1 MRKDKMLKN
10 LYHFILIS
18 LIVVLVGGTN
28 IIAAEQTYPNKPI
41 TLWVPFSAGGSV
53 DSSARGI
60 AIFASKYL
68 NTKIII
74 ENMPGADGVIC
85 YNKSYTTKPDG
96 YILFTGNVLAL
107 IVREFSKE
115 GVKYKA
121 RDFKPIFAFTRETSV
136 LVGHPEA
143 CKTIQEFLGL
153 ARSKTMSVGT
163 TSKYGTSGANGLI
176 FADRAK
182 LKFNWVPFDSGA
194 ESLTAL
200 AGKHIDAVITTIT
213 SSLGLAKGGK
223 IKPLLTFSD
232 KRNPIYPEVPV
243 PDELGIDMPPLH
255 NQVGIMGPPRVTD
268 DKISFLEAAFGK
280 AVEDP
285 EYQKMIKTKGGTTEI
300 VPLPSKEFKKEFDRV
315 YSEMEKYKRYF
326 E

>member
-1 MRKDKMLKN
+1 MRKGKMLKS
-10 LYHFILIS
+10 LCHFILIS
-18 LIVVLVGGTN
+18 MIVIVLCGKN
-28 IIAAEQTYPNKPI
+28 SIAAGETYPNKPI
-41 TLWVPFSAGGSV
+41 TLRVPFSAGGSV

-60 AIFASKYL
+60 SIFVSKYL
-68 NTKIII
+68 KTKIII

-107 IVREFSKE
+107 IVREFSPE

-121 RDFKPIFAFTRETSV
+121 KDFKPIFAFTRETSV
-136 LVGHPEA
+136 LVGHPEVS
-143 CKTIQEFLGL
+143 KTIQEFLGL
-153 ARSKTMSVGT
+153 ARSKTISVGT

-176 FADRAK
+176 FEDRTK
-182 LKFNWVPFDSGA
+182 LKFNWVPFDSGG

-200 AGKHIDAVITTIT
+200 AGKHIDAVITTIS
-213 SSLGLAKGGK
+213 SSLGLVKGGK

-243 PDELGIDMPPLH
+243 PDELRIDMPALH
-255 NQVGIMGPPRVTD
+255 NQVGIMGPPRLAD
-268 DKISFLEAAFGK
+268 DRISILEAAFSK

-285 EYQKMIKTKGGTTEI
+285 EYQKMIKTKGGTTEL
-300 VPLPSKEFKKEFDRV
+300 VPLSSKEFKKEFDRV
-315 YSEMEKYKRYF
+315 YAEMEKYKKYF
-326 E
+326 Q